1 MEILII
7 TGMSGAGKSLA
18 ADVLED
24 MDYYCVDNM
33 PLALMP
39 RFAEFCIANGGR
51 YERVALVT
59 DIRGKED
66 FGDLLETIDSL
77 KAMDCKTRIL
87 FVDADT
93 RTLIKRY
100 KESRRPHPLKAR
112 GVTIEAAIAK
122 EAELIRPLRERAT
135 FIVNTSSMTNGKFKQ
150 ELFRLFAGEAEEH
163 SLELTFMSFGYKHG
177 LPSEADL
184 VLDARFLPNPFY
196 EEELREKT
204 GLDSAVADFV
214 FGSRQALEF
223 KEKICGLLDY
233 LLPLYTEE
241 GKYSLTVAIGCTGGR
256 HRSVALAAALNDY
269 YVAKGRI
276 SVNINRDIDK

>member
-66 FGDLLETIDSL
+66 FGDVLETIDSL

-135 FIVNTSSMTNGKFKQ
+135 LIVNTSSMTNGKFKQ